1 MQKKN
6 GPSRQG
12 KFPRAS
18 LFQGCIPVGEFKNQH
33 PIAEDGYYEL
43 GFVLLVIL
51 LRIVPSLATVFPP
64 LFAWQ

>member
-1 MQKKN
+1 MSFFSQYTFEECRKN
-6 GPSRQG
+6 PDQLDKVSFQE
-12 KFPRAS
+12 KS

-51 LRIVPSLATVFPP
+51 LRIVPS
-64 LFAWQ
+64 